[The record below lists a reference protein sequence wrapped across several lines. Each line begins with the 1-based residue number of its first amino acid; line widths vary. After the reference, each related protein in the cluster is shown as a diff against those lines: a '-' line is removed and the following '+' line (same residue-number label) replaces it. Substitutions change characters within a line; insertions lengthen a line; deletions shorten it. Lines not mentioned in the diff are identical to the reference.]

1 MRDSTKR
8 FRAGTRSAHWVFPN
22 GTVITKDVY
31 LHAKL
36 VAGVS
41 THHVLDDKASTWMHI
56 LPFVESKDMAAKNH
70 ERIACSYA
78 GFDLPRGEGAEARH
92 SEWRRKM
99 METQVEG
106 ALMVKVVQV
115 CIAPSTVPALVRVR
129 TCFAYRI
136 RQQIV
141 HPLAATQSFIREQ
154 PLACSHLFIGIIYCM
169 LNRYSR
175 LLGAAWVLDV
185 PKTTAS

>member
-1 MRDSTKR
+1 MEQWQRNDL
-8 FRAGTRSAHWVFPN
+8 
-22 GTVITKDVY
+22 D
-31 LHAKL
+31 LHAEL
-36 VAGVS
+36 VAGIS
-41 THHVLDDKASTWMHI
+41 THHVLNDKASAGMHI

-70 ERIACSYA
+70 ERVACSYA
-78 GFDLPRGEGAEARH
+78 GFDLPRREGAEARH

-136 RQQIV
+136 RQQIA
-141 HPLAATQSFIREQ
+141 HPPVATQSSIRGQ
-154 PLACSHLFIGIIYCM
+154 LLACSHLFIGIVYCM

>member
-56 LPFVESKDMAAKNH
+56 LPFVESKDVASENH
-70 ERIACSYA
+70 ERIAGGDA
-78 GFDLPRGEGAEARH
+78 GFDLPRREGAEARH
-92 SEWRRKM
+92 GKLGKSDGNTSRRRPD
-99 METQVEG
+99 G
-106 ALMVKVVQV
+106 
-115 CIAPSTVPALVRVR
+115 
-129 TCFAYRI
+129 
-136 RQQIV
+136 
-141 HPLAATQSFIREQ
+141 
-154 PLACSHLFIGIIYCM
+154 
-169 LNRYSR
+169 
-175 LLGAAWVLDV
+175 
-185 PKTTAS
+185 